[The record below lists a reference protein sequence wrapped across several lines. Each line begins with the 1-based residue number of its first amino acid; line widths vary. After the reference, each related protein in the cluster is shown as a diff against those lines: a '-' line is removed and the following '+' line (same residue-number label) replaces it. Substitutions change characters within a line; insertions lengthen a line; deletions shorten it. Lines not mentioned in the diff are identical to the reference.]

1 MKKAFA
7 TPILMQLARKF
18 GIKIVVE
25 PRYGFAG
32 QIVLAEGTKKYFRG
46 SNFDLNPLGASEIA
60 RDKTYAAFFLQKLGY
75 PVIEGES
82 FFSPAWC
89 KIIQSH
95 RNIEAAYRYA
105 KKIGW
110 PIIVKPNGLSQGSG
124 VEKIYTRRDF
134 FRAVKAICKKDR
146 VFLVQ
151 REAKGR
157 DYRIVVL
164 DGEVMSAYERLPL
177 QVQGDGKSTIIQ
189 LLDKKQKYF
198 NAIDRDTII
207 KKDDIRITGRL
218 NRLELT
224 RQNILPKGKV
234 IALLDNRNLSSGG
247 DAVDATNDIHP
258 SFARLCISITRDMG
272 LRYCGVDLMIDGDI
286 RDPVKQYRIIEINAA
301 PGIDHYAHTGRKQKI
316 IVNKMYEKVFLALIK
331 K

>member
-1 MKKAFA
+1 
-7 TPILMQLARKF
+7 MQKRP
-18 GIKIVVE
+18 GI
-25 PRYGFAG
+25 
-32 QIVLAEGTKKYFRG
+32 
-46 SNFDLNPLGASEIA
+46 
-60 RDKTYAAFFLQKLGY
+60 
-75 PVIEGES
+75 
-82 FFSPAWC
+82 FS
-89 KIIQSH
+89 
-95 RNIEAAYRYA
+95 
-105 KKIGW
+105 
-110 PIIVKPNGLSQGSG
+110 
-124 VEKIYTRRDF
+124 T
-134 FRAVKAICKKDR
+134 
-146 VFLVQ
+146 

-331 K
+331 NSSYPAIRDIIAGLFISFIMISLKLSIFSRPCFIKRPYSFIFTSHPIHWLVPFIFDKKGR